1 MKLKLLGHSA
11 NDVFWFIL
19 PLVLPSLL
27 IRYDLSY
34 AEAGGILTIYLIVT
48 AIGSFVMGKL
58 SDRLSRKQILSWGF
72 LLASLGLIASSF
84 APNLSVFLILISIT
98 AVGMSSFHPVM
109 YAVIHEAYPDNRSR
123 VMGIYE
129 CFGTAAILTMFLV
142 NGFLLKWIG
151 VRGVLILTAVPALIM
166 GLIYSFTDAIPE
178 NKTDGSASEEKQSA
192 SRDGVLRFMLFLLS
206 VILRVFSVT
215 ALLNFM
221 PVIFVNFFNLDAG
234 SAAYSTAFYFAG
246 GIVGSLIFGRLS
258 AKFNSFAIVMAGTIF
273 IAGVMLALS
282 ANLPIWIYLIIIVL
296 FGGFASGCVINQN
309 LLMTRLGGSLGKGEV
324 FGILMGV
331 MTVTSAFSPA
341 VFGIVIDNIGYQRT
355 LRLFVLPLVISTAI
369 LIYLLATDK
378 TRAGMVEASV

>member
-1 MKLKLLGHSA
+1 
-11 NDVFWFIL
+11 
-19 PLVLPSLL
+19 
-27 IRYDLSY
+27 
-34 AEAGGILTIYLIVT
+34 
-48 AIGSFVMGKL
+48 VMGKL
-58 SDRLSRKQILSWGF
+58 SDRLSRRQILSCGF

-123 VMGIYE
+123 VMGFYE
-129 CFGTAAILTMFLV
+129 CFGTAAILIMLLV
-142 NGFLLKWIG
+142 NGYLLKWIG

-166 GLIYSFTDAIPE
+166 GLIYGCTDAIPE
-178 NKTDGSASEEKQSA
+178 NKADDSVSEQKRSA
-192 SRDGVLRFMLFLLS
+192 SRGGVLRFMLFLFS

-246 GIVGSLIFGRLS
+246 GIAGSLIFGRLS
-258 AKFNSFAIVMAGTIF
+258 AKFNSFAIIMAGTVF

-282 ANLPIWIYLIIIVL
+282 VNLPIWIYLIIIVL

-341 VFGIVIDNIGYQRT
+341 VFGLVIDNIGYQSS
-355 LRLFVLPLVISTAI
+355 LRLFILPLVISTSI
-369 LIYLLATDK
+369 LSYLLLTDK
-378 TRAGMVEASV
+378 KREGMVEAAV